1 MADSALLVSA
11 LSIASCL
18 YLMLPAS
25 VCTEAITYIT
35 ATAAQRLWGRMIY
48 ADTVCTIMSKTNAA
62 IYLQTH
68 IHSVIYSHWSVFD
81 VILPVSH
88 TATNDFLLFYTFTL
102 THTHAQ
108 TQTDWLTQPAA
119 AGRSHWYWLQNNRKP
134 VPSPSS
140 VSHLSRE

>member
-1 MADSALLVSA
+1 MADSVLLVSA

-25 VCTEAITYIT
+25 VCTDAITYIT

-48 ADTVCTIMSKTNAA
+48 ADTVYTIMSETNSA

-88 TATNDFLLFYTFTL
+88 TATNDFLLFYTYAHAHTDRL
-102 THTHAQ
+102 TDSAC
-108 TQTDWLTQPAA
+108 
-119 AGRSHWYWLQNNRKP
+119 GSRKK
-134 VPSPSS
+134 SLILITKKTRKPSS

>member
-11 LSIASCL
+11 LSIASWL

-25 VCTEAITYIT
+25 VCTDAITYIT

-48 ADTVCTIMSKTNAA
+48 ADTVCTIMSETNAA

-88 TATNDFLLFYTFTL
+88 TATNDFLLFYTYAHAHAHTDRL
-102 THTHAQ
+102 TDSAC
-108 TQTDWLTQPAA
+108 
-119 AGRSHWYWLQNNRKP
+119 GSRKKSLILITKKQKTIICF
-134 VPSPSS
+134 PSQ
-140 VSHLSRE
+140 

>member
-1 MADSALLVSA
+1 MADSVLLVSA

-25 VCTEAITYIT
+25 VCTDAITYIT

-48 ADTVCTIMSKTNAA
+48 ADTVYTIMSETNSA

-88 TATNDFLLFYTFTL
+88 TATNDFLLFYTYAHAHTDRL
-102 THTHAQ
+102 TDSACGSRKKSLILITKK
-108 TQTDWLTQPAA
+108 
-119 AGRSHWYWLQNNRKP
+119 NRK
-134 VPSPSS
+134 PSS

>member
-11 LSIASCL
+11 LSIASWL

-25 VCTEAITYIT
+25 VCTDAITYIT
-35 ATAAQRLWGRMIY
+35 ATASQRLWGRMIY
-48 ADTVCTIMSKTNAA
+48 ADTVYTIMSETNAA

-88 TATNDFLLFYTFTL
+88 TATNDFLLFYTY
-102 THTHAQ
+102 THAHAH
-108 TQTDWLTQPAA
+108 TDRLTDSAC
-119 AGRSHWYWLQNNRKP
+119 GSRKKSLILITKKQKTIICF
-134 VPSPSS
+134 PSQ
-140 VSHLSRE
+140 